1 MIFDIAPLESYTM
14 VMLSQLSFQNW
25 KTEIR
30 NHLAESSKN
39 IGGAP
44 GKRKVS
50 RPLSTRVPLHLVMKT
65 AHLRRSES
73 LLRPRL
79 ARMARQVLFKQAAHF
94 HIQIRQIVIT
104 ADQIHLLLEIKNRQE
119 FARFLRASSG
129 LIARFALGRER
140 GHALVTPKTAKSA
153 GFWLCRPLTRL
164 VEGLNSEDWLFAAL
178 QRKKGLAEV
187 VRLAI
192 LEPFLLTPT
201 ANTS

>member
-1 MIFDIAPLESYTM
+1 MIFDIAPVESYTM

-44 GKRKVS
+44 GKRKVA
-50 RPLSTRVPLHLVMKT
+50 RPLSTRVPIHLVMKT

-79 ARMARQVLFKQAAHF
+79 ARMARQVLSKQAARF
-94 HIQIRQIVIT
+94 HIQIRHVVIT

-119 FARFLRASSG
+119 FSRFLRASSG

-140 GHALVTPKTAKSA
+140 GQALQTPRPPRLA

-164 VEGLNSEDWLFAAL
+164 VEGAEPADWLFIAI
-178 QRKKGLAEV
+178 QRKKNLAET

-192 LEPFLLTPT
+192 LEPFLLTPAT
-201 ANTS
+201 NTS